1 MIERV
6 LRRIRVTSSI
16 VLASM
21 FTSMLSASACSRDA
35 GDGTRRV
42 AVGYEIPAYAA
53 HSLGGDSVSL
63 QGLRDK
69 VVLMNVWATW
79 CHPCREE
86 IPELQALHTK
96 YASRGLDVIGV
107 SIDSRD
113 DDANIRTFMKE
124 FGMTY
129 TIWRDPDERVSAQ
142 FLILGVPTTYLVDRK
157 GILRWRTT
165 GPIHPGD
172 TTLVKAI
179 ETALAQ

>member
-1 MIERV
+1 
-6 LRRIRVTSSI
+6 
-16 VLASM
+16 
-21 FTSMLSASACSRDA
+21 MLLTSACRGEA
-35 GDGTRRV
+35 GDSAKRV
-42 AVGYEIPAYAA
+42 AVGYEIPSYAA
-53 HSLGGDSVSL
+53 QSLDGDSVSL
-63 QGLRDK
+63 QGLQGK

-96 YASRGLDVIGV
+96 YGPRGLDVVGV

-113 DDANIRTFMKE
+113 DDTTIRDFLKE

-157 GILRWRTT
+157 GVLRWRTT